1 MEISIKPIV
10 TEKATKLTEALNRY
24 TFRVSPETNKTQIK
38 SMVEELYGVKVTKV
52 NTMIV
57 RRKRK
62 QRYTKD
68 NKESQKEAKNSYIGL
83 RSHTISIVIFSFFAI
98 AALHRLVS
106 SNS

>member
-62 QRYTKD
+62 QRYTKG
-68 NKESQKEAKNSYIGL
+68 GL
-83 RSHTISIVIFSFFAI
+83 IKGTTSLWKKAIVSV
-98 AALHRLVS
+98 AAGQVIDFY
-106 SNS
+106 SNI